1 MVVMLPGL
9 CVTSYDDNNLAT
21 VYIADSESSTVRSI
35 STKDGAVKG
44 LVGGARDPKVHV
56 VKFYCQTICSFL
68 L

>member
-9 CVTSYDDNNLAT
+9 CVTSYDNLAT
-21 VYIADSESSTVRSI
+21 VYVADSESSTVRSI

-56 VKFYCQTICSFL
+56 AKFYCQTNSL
-68 L
+68 